1 MTIPRKL
8 YLNRGV
14 NIDIFI
20 VPQVFMYQKG
30 IFQYIL
36 I

>member
-1 MTIPRKL
+1 M

-20 VPQVFMYQKG
+20 VPRVFERNISIYTYRNAYV
-30 IFQYIL
+30 YI
-36 I
+36 